1 MRNRG
6 GFPVLAFL
14 ILLQVPTT
22 LGGELPEKPGWW
34 MTEPLRLVQTNLR
47 ETDSGLD
54 PRALIREVEE
64 FPANTLLFSVGGIVA
79 HYPTRI
85 VHHFPSEFLPEG
97 RDLVGDVLREA
108 HGRGIRVIGRFDFSR
123 ARRAVLEAHP
133 EWFFRT
139 DRGATVFDE
148 NDLHGTCINGGYYHD
163 HAPEVLGE
171 ALERYELDGLFFN
184 WFGNLRTDYYG
195 NDIGLCRCEEC
206 RTRFRLK
213 YGRDIP
219 AVPDRDYRRFMFES
233 SREVA
238 GKFREAIKAK
248 RPEALFMTYFQEYT
262 DGIVSEADFYKW
274 RPLPQWIYSA
284 SESVNR
290 ALNTYPEKMSF
301 SLVMPYQEMR
311 YRFAS
316 VAGQGLRALLYQNIA
331 HGAFPAF
338 VVLGTFD
345 QPDRGAQESVR
356 PVFRWHARHQELV
369 SGATLAGRILL
380 YAEQGPDWSSHE
392 TNYRGFFR
400 LLSELHLPF
409 RVTNRLGDLDPASTD
424 LVVLT
429 GRTTPPELR
438 AYLARGGRVLATGT
452 THPGLDLPRPVR
464 LRTDTRSSY
473 LRVEDHRILP
483 SLGSTWTLFWEGDF
497 LELETVDRPAL
508 TLIPPGPFGPP
519 DKVSTLSERTEVPG
533 LVVRDLG
540 RGRLAYLP
548 WNVGDL
554 YYRFGDDKHRL
565 LVRDLV
571 GHLLEGDP
579 QLVTDAHPSVEI
591 TLLEQ
596 ASGGRLLV
604 HLVNLSGHAGNT
616 FFEAVEMRDLSLRVR
631 GGYTKARAVNL
642 ERDLPVDGSGA
653 FVLPRLREHELIV
666 LERSGSE

>member
-1 MRNRG
+1 M
-6 GFPVLAFL
+6 
-14 ILLQVPTT
+14 
-22 LGGELPEKPGWW
+22 
-34 MTEPLRLVQTNLR
+34 
-47 ETDSGLD
+47 
-54 PRALIREVEE
+54 
-64 FPANTLLFSVGGIVA
+64 
-79 HYPTRI
+79 
-85 VHHFPSEFLPEG
+85 
-97 RDLVGDVLREA
+97 
-108 HGRGIRVIGRFDFSR
+108 
-123 ARRAVLEAHP
+123 
-133 EWFFRT
+133 
-139 DRGATVFDE
+139 
-148 NDLHGTCINGGYYHD
+148 
-163 HAPEVLGE
+163 
-171 ALERYELDGLFFN
+171 
-184 WFGNLRTDYYG
+184 
-195 NDIGLCRCEEC
+195 
-206 RTRFRLK
+206 
-213 YGRDIP
+213 
-219 AVPDRDYRRFMFES
+219 
-233 SREVA
+233 
-238 GKFREAIKAK
+238 
-248 RPEALFMTYFQEYT
+248 
-262 DGIVSEADFYKW
+262 
-274 RPLPQWIYSA
+274 
-284 SESVNR
+284 
-290 ALNTYPEKMSF
+290 
-301 SLVMPYQEMR
+301 
-311 YRFAS
+311 
-316 VAGQGLRALLYQNIA
+316 
-331 HGAFPAF
+331 
-338 VVLGTFD
+338 
-345 QPDRGAQESVR
+345 
-356 PVFRWHARHQELV
+356 
-369 SGATLAGRILL
+369 
-380 YAEQGPDWSSHE
+380 
-392 TNYRGFFR
+392 
-400 LLSELHLPF
+400 
-409 RVTNRLGDLDPASTD
+409 
-424 LVVLT
+424 VLT

-497 LELETVDRPAL
+497 LELEPVDRPAL